1 MIAEVKHFVGYS
13 QETNRGLPS
22 DDDIASLPL
31 RAHLTIT
38 SSVT

>member
-22 DDDIASLPL
+22 DDTASLPL